1 MLKVH
6 KTGIKYYNK
15 NNTCARA
22 RASALALETESEKA
36 SERKGRLS

>member
-15 NNTCARA
+15 IIHAQRA
-22 RASALALETESEKA
+22 RASARALEIESEKA